1 MQSLNKKN
9 STTVMNN
16 PRTTIMER
24 DTLKML
30 LAAVAVYAVPLTL
43 YWTLIG

>member
-1 MQSLNKKN
+1 MMSLNKTI
-9 STTVMNN
+9 SMTVMNN
-16 PRTTIMER
+16 PRTVIMER

>member
-1 MQSLNKKN
+1 MNKTN
-9 STTVMNN
+9 MRTV
-16 PRTTIMER
+16 IMER
-24 DTLKML
+24 DTLNML

>member
-1 MQSLNKKN
+1 MNKTN
-9 STTVMNN
+9 MRTV
-16 PRTTIMER
+16 IMER

>member
-1 MQSLNKKN
+1 M
-9 STTVMNN
+9 V
-16 PRTTIMER
+16 IMER
-24 DTLKML
+24 DTLNML

>member
-1 MQSLNKKN
+1 MRSLNKKN

-30 LAAVAVYAVPLTL
+30 LAAVAVYAVPLAL

>member
-1 MQSLNKKN
+1 MRSSNKKN

-16 PRTTIMER
+16 LRTTIMER

-43 YWTLIG
+43 YWMLVA